1 MESSDRS
8 KMTARSRV
16 LASLAA
22 TAVAIAVTPAL
33 VSDFVLLQ
41 IAIKSLWLG
50 IAGASLA
57 FLIGQAGLISLAQTA
72 VFGVSGYVMAILVLD
87 HGWDVW
93 LAVAVAAAAGPV
105 AGLIVGAISR
115 RAAGLYL
122 MMLTLAIG
130 VFVFFFAQQYQP
142 ITRGHTGFNGFDAPT
157 LFGID
162 LNDRRP
168 LFYVTAVAAV
178 AVVAGFRYVMATPAG
193 LAYRGIRDNPKR
205 LQALGYS
212 TEATTVSAFAVAGLA
227 AGAGG
232 VISVWYNGAIS
243 PGSIDLTRT
252 IELLI
257 VVMIGGALRI
267 EGAFLGALAVTL
279 MQNYV
284 SDFTNRT
291 ETLIGAVFMVVVL
304 VSRQGLTGIL
314 LGLGSRAQR
323 VLGWIQRRNSTLD
336 RSVTDDSRRSPEH
349 ASRTGQHAAS
359 Q

>member
-1 MESSDRS
+1 
-8 KMTARSRV
+8 MTARSRAAA
-16 LASLAA
+16 LLLAA
-22 TAVAIAVTPAL
+22 AAAIAVTPAL

-57 FLIGQAGLISLAQTA
+57 FLIGQAGLLSLAQTA

-87 HGWDVW
+87 HGWGVW
-93 LAVAVAAAAGPV
+93 LAVAAAVACGPAAGLV
-105 AGLIVGAISR
+105 VGLISR

-142 ITRGHTGFNGFDAPT
+142 FTRGHTGFNGFDAPT
-157 LFGID
+157 LFGAD

-168 LFYVTAVAAV
+168 LFYVTATAAL
-178 AVVAGFRYVMATPAG
+178 AVIAGFRYVMRTPAG
-193 LAYRGIRDNPKR
+193 LAYRGLKDNPKR

-212 TEATTVSAFAVAGLA
+212 TEATTVSAFAVSGAA
-227 AGAGG
+227 AGFGG

-257 VVMIGGALRI
+257 VVMIGGAVRV

-279 MQNYV
+279 LRNYA
-284 SDFTNRT
+284 SDFTNRID
-291 ETLIGAVFMVVVL
+291 TLVGAVFMGVVL
-304 VSRQGLTGIL
+304 LSRQGLTGIL
-314 LGLGSRAQR
+314 LGLGSRAHQA
-323 VLGWIQRRNSTLD
+323 LGWARSRSSTPDL
-336 RSVTDDSRRSPEH
+336 SATDPSRRSPEH
-349 ASRTGQHAAS
+349 ASRTRQHTS
-359 Q
+359 SH